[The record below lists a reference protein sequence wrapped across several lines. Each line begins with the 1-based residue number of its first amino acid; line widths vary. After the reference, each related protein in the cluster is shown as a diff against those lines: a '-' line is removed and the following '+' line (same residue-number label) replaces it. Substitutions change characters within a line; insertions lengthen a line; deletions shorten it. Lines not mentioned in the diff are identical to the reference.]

1 MFVVK
6 LSQYRQLYNPFDVGK
21 IKNAFSKLLVYT

>member
-6 LSQYRQLYNPFDVGK
+6 LGQYRQLYNPFDVGK
-21 IKNAFSKLLVYT
+21 IENAFIKLLAYT